1 MCSKLGMESDL
12 EVESYQDIFCD
23 EQEYQDC
30 EEMCNPDSIQCEM
43 PQTSTTSA
51 TAASTGTGAR
61 KKHTLNKKK
70 REQVI
75 KALNAINS
83 TDLLDMVVTQLSNEL
98 HMRHYCEREE
108 LFTSLLD
115 SSTEELKSICSSLAA
130 TFVEIYRKCE
140 KGKEKYGRFQVE
152 WHQSC
157 SIFML
162 DGSTSEAIASKCSSA
177 ELWSRIT
184 KSTPRD
190 VRNPV
195 MIAIVSSVYN
205 YMMKSAKLAINEP
218 DTIAPPKVES
228 EPEEVYLRFAG
239 AALADMFT
247 LRYKAMKSDKSFHSK
262 EMIQGELQVLEWM
275 RMTDKS
281 KLPSSLQYRDKG
293 GMYFPDKE
301 LLQFIKCLDD
311 CVRENANEE
320 AYKRYGKS
328 LVKISTEQI
337 AHNQLLFEKFTTFIQ
352 SKVEGADITD
362 TAITSVY
369 TEFSRKLCNTR
380 LNEFLDAH
388 RQRGKTT
395 LAGQNL
401 RDTLLT
407 HHVNKAD

>member
-1 MCSKLGMESDL
+1 
-12 EVESYQDIFCD
+12 
-23 EQEYQDC
+23 
-30 EEMCNPDSIQCEM
+30 
-43 PQTSTTSA
+43 
-51 TAASTGTGAR
+51 
-61 KKHTLNKKK
+61 
-70 REQVI
+70 
-75 KALNAINS
+75 
-83 TDLLDMVVTQLSNEL
+83 
-98 HMRHYCEREE
+98 
-108 LFTSLLD
+108 
-115 SSTEELKSICSSLAA
+115 
-130 TFVEIYRKCE
+130 
-140 KGKEKYGRFQVE
+140 
-152 WHQSC
+152 
-157 SIFML
+157 
-162 DGSTSEAIASKCSSA
+162 
-177 ELWSRIT
+177 
-184 KSTPRD
+184 
-190 VRNPV
+190 